1 MYTNCRKKCEKME
14 KKMEQML
21 DEYLSTSNVRVLD
34 MLCAMPATAPTPEG
48 AKACEQFLEMIF
60 GELEA
65 NEGMDL

>member
-1 MYTNCRKKCEKME
+1 MYKICRKKCEKME
-14 KKMEQML
+14 TKMEKML
-21 DEYLSTSNVRVLD
+21 NEYLMTSNPKILE

-48 AKACEQFLEMIF
+48 AKASVQFLEMIF

>member
-1 MYTNCRKKCEKME
+1 ME
-14 KKMEQML
+14 AIL
-21 DEYLSTSNVRVLD
+21 NEYLATSNTKILV

-48 AKACEQFLEMIF
+48 ARASAQFLEMIF

>member
-1 MYTNCRKKCEKME
+1 ME

-21 DEYLSTSNVRVLD
+21 DEYLVTSNRKILD
-34 MLCAMPATAPTPEG
+34 LMCAMPATAPTPEG
-48 AKACEQFLEMIF
+48 ARACEEFLEMIF

>member
-1 MYTNCRKKCEKME
+1 MEKM
-14 KKMEQML
+14 L
-21 DEYLSTSNVRVLD
+21 NEYLMTSNPRILD

-48 AKACEQFLEMIF
+48 AKASVQFLEMIF